1 MKTIKI
7 LLGALIVVAGFISCT
22 KEIELDEITSTGVEN
37 IENDEFNAKS
47 DTYKGQVRRCRI
59 RTVYR
64 PKRTLNIAVGSL
76 ENNSDASRVAYLTLE
91 FNKTTK
97 NPLPTEN
104 PIKLVPVKSK
114 GKNKKDIEFQSSEFF
129 FEGETDFLTYE
140 FTTKGYDQDGNELS
154 DQKFEINFGASTKR
168 PQEIDAKEVIQKEF
182 DVILSSAGAENL
194 KVVDVLLKYTSLSKE
209 EAYKAVYNTPYVV
222 MARSSKEEANQL
234 KAALEAVGAT
244 VDLK

>member
-1 MKTIKI
+1 MKIIKI

-64 PKRTLNIAVGSL
+64 PKRTLYPIIGIIRGDENQEAQFMQMEFLKSGDGPAPKTNIIVSELKSYNAEKQRSRFVNRRELSFEGDPVGFEYKVKCTAL
-76 ENNSDASRVAYLTLE
+76 NADKKPIGTPEIFTVVVEDGTQEVEQTE
-91 FNKTTK
+91 FN
-97 NPLPTEN
+97 
-104 PIKLVPVKSK
+104 
-114 GKNKKDIEFQSSEFF
+114 
-129 FEGETDFLTYE
+129 
-140 FTTKGYDQDGNELS
+140 
-154 DQKFEINFGASTKR
+154 
-168 PQEIDAKEVIQKEF
+168 
-182 DVILSSAGAENL
+182 VILSSAGAENL

-222 MARSSKEEANQL
+222 MTRSSKEEANQL